1 MIQVENEQIAGIPVL
16 HISNSEN
23 ADKMLPTIIFYHGFT
38 SQKELYLHYGYLLS
52 QRGFRVILPDAKLH
66 GERLQGANPEDQ
78 ATFFWDV
85 IETNITEFPLI
96 TDELIKAGKTDANRI
111 GVGGVSMGAITSLG
125 LLGLYEN
132 IKVAVSLMGSAY
144 YVDFAKELSKYALAQ
159 GLTFPFDVD
168 ERILALQKYDLTQNI
183 TKINNRPLLLWHG
196 KKDDVVPFAYSEK
209 LYQTLVEESL
219 ADNVQFIID
228 DNAKHK
234 VSVEGMLQGVS
245 FFEKFL

>member
-23 ADKMLPTIIFYHGFT
+23 TDKMLPTIIFYHGFT
-38 SQKELYLHYGYLLS
+38 SQKELYLHYGYLLA

-66 GERLQGANPEDQ
+66 GERLLNANPEDQ
-78 ATFFWDV
+78 ATYFWDV
-85 IETNITEFPLI
+85 IEANIKEFSLI
-96 TDELIKAGKTDANRI
+96 VSELINSGKTDSDRI

-125 LLGLYEN
+125 LLGQYEE

-144 YVDFAKELSKYALAQ
+144 YVDFAKELSKYAASQ
-159 GLTFPFDVD
+159 GFTFPYDVD

-219 ADNVQFIID
+219 ADNVKFVVD
-228 DNAKHK
+228 NNAKHK
-234 VSVEGMLQGVS
+234 VSVEGMLEGVS

>member
-1 MIQVENEQIAGIPVL
+1 
-16 HISNSEN
+16 
-23 ADKMLPTIIFYHGFT
+23 
-38 SQKELYLHYGYLLS
+38 
-52 QRGFRVILPDAKLH
+52 
-66 GERLQGANPEDQ
+66 
-78 ATFFWDV
+78 
-85 IETNITEFPLI
+85 
-96 TDELIKAGKTDANRI
+96 
-111 GVGGVSMGAITSLG
+111 MGAITSLG
-125 LLGLYEN
+125 LLGQYEN

-159 GLTFPFDVD
+159 GLTFPYDVD
-168 ERILALQKYDLTQNI
+168 ERILTLQKYDLTQNI

-196 KKDDVVPFAYSEK
+196 KRRCGTFAYSEK

>member
-1 MIQVENEQIAGIPVL
+1 MIHVESEQIANIPVL

-23 ADKMLPTIIFYHGFT
+23 THEILPTIIFYHGFT
-38 SQKELYLHYGYLLS
+38 SQKELYLHYGYLLA

-66 GERLQGANPEDQ
+66 GERLLDANPEDQ
-78 ATFFWDV
+78 ATYFWDV
-85 IETNITEFPLI
+85 IEANINEFPLI
-96 TDELIKAGKTDANRI
+96 TKELINAGKTDASRI

-125 LLGLYEN
+125 LLGKYDE

-144 YVDFAKELSKYALAQ
+144 YVDFAKELSKYATAQ
-159 GLTFPFDVD
+159 GMAFPYDVN
-168 ERILALQKYDLTQNI
+168 ERILALQKYDLTRNL

-219 ADNVQFIID
+219 ADNVKFVID

-234 VSVEGMLQGVS
+234 VSVEGMVEGVS

>member
-1 MIQVENEQIAGIPVL
+1 M
-16 HISNSEN
+16 
-23 ADKMLPTIIFYHGFT
+23 
-38 SQKELYLHYGYLLS
+38 
-52 QRGFRVILPDAKLH
+52 
-66 GERLQGANPEDQ
+66 
-78 ATFFWDV
+78 
-85 IETNITEFPLI
+85 
-96 TDELIKAGKTDANRI
+96 
-111 GVGGVSMGAITSLG
+111 
-125 LLGLYEN
+125 
-132 IKVAVSLMGSAY
+132 
-144 YVDFAKELSKYALAQ
+144 AQ
-159 GLTFPFDVD
+159 GLTFPYDVD
-168 ERILALQKYDLTQNI
+168 ERILTLQKYDLTQNI

>member
-1 MIQVENEQIAGIPVL
+1 MIQVENEQIANIPVL

-38 SQKELYLHYGYLLS
+38 SQKELYLHYGYLLA

-66 GERLQGANPEDQ
+66 GERLLDANPEDQ
-78 ATFFWDV
+78 ATYFWDV
-85 IETNITEFPLI
+85 IEANIKEFPLI
-96 TDELIKAGKTDANRI
+96 IKELIKAGKTNANRI

-125 LLGLYEN
+125 LLGQYNE

-144 YVDFAKELSKYALAQ
+144 YVDFAKELSKYAASQ
-159 GLTFPFDVD
+159 GMTFPYDVD
-168 ERILALQKYDLTQNI
+168 ARILALQKYDLTQNI
-183 TKINNRPLLLWHG
+183 NKIKERPLLLWHG

-219 ADNVQFIID
+219 ADNVQFVID

-234 VSVEGMLQGVS
+234 VSVEGMLEGVG

>member
-38 SQKELYLHYGYLLS
+38 SQKELYLHYGYLLA

-144 YVDFAKELSKYALAQ
+144 YVDLAKELSKYALAQ

-196 KKDDVVPFAYSEK
+196 KKRRCGTFCVQRKVIPNISRRK
-209 LYQTLVEESL
+209 L
-219 ADNVQFIID
+219 
-228 DNAKHK
+228 
-234 VSVEGMLQGVS
+234 GR
-245 FFEKFL
+245 